1 MGENKETN
9 EILQQILKLMAKNEV
24 RIDTKERMSEG
35 DGLIK
40 KAEKEGEDA
49 ANKLQTI
56 FDRIHDKLFT
66 INSILI
72 ALYIGFAKFP
82 ADNPLFSLWYVLLP
96 IGSIFYLVYIEI
108 SQMSI
113 FRHASQR
120 MNWNFSTDV
129 EKYGRMINRQNLKSL
144 LAWIITILLV
154 IFLAIKVL
162 I

>member
-1 MGENKETN
+1 MEEYKETN
-9 EILQQILKLMAKNEV
+9 KILQQILKLLVKNEV
-24 RIDTKERMSEG
+24 RIDSNERMSEG

-40 KAEKEGEDA
+40 KAEREGEEA
-49 ANKLQTI
+49 SKKLQTT

-82 ADNPLFSLWYVLLP
+82 DDNPLLSLWYVLLP
-96 IGSIFYLVYIEI
+96 IGNIFYLVFLEI

-120 MNWNFSTDV
+120 MNWNFSSDV

-144 LAWIITILLV
+144 LAWIITISLT
-154 IFLAIKVL
+154 IFLSVRL
-162 I
+162 IF